1 MTNDRDA
8 RIAPTA
14 YYTSYVW
21 HWLGLPYAELFA
33 TPRGRRLFWSLRLAG
48 EGLLALSPRLPSMA
62 QYLALR
68 HRTIDWA
75 LHDLRPDRIVE
86 LGAGLSRRGVTFAA
100 DHGVRYLEVDLPHMI
115 AEKRR
120 LLESRA
126 PRRLLE
132 RLEGRL
138 TQHAVDVTAPDA
150 PARLG
155 ELLAGARRPAVL
167 GEGLFGYF
175 PLDERGQLFR
185 SIATALAAAGGGTL
199 LAELRSS
206 EGGIPIAAGARAL
219 RGAIWLVTRGRGA
232 AEDYQTPADVR
243 AALLAAGFAA
253 AEPVPPERAVPDLA
267 HLRVPTR
274 VWRAT
279 VPAA

>member
-1 MTNDRDA
+1 MTNARDA

-21 HWLGLPYAELFA
+21 HWLGLPYADLFA
-33 TPRGRRLFWSLRLAG
+33 TARGRRLFWSLRLAG
-48 EGLLALSPRLPSMA
+48 EGMLALSPGLPSMA

-75 LHDLRPDRIVE
+75 LRRLEPDRVIE

-126 PRRLLE
+126 SSRLLE
-132 RLEGRL
+132 QLAGQL
-138 TQHAVDVTAPDA
+138 THHAIDVTAPDA
-150 PARLG
+150 ADQLAA
-155 ELLAGARRPAVL
+155 LLAGARRPVVV

-175 PLDERGQLFR
+175 PPAERLQIFR
-185 SIATALAAAGGGTL
+185 AIAQALATSGGGTL

-206 EGGIPIAAGARAL
+206 EGGLPIATAARAL

-232 AEDYQTPADVR
+232 AADFPSPAGVR
-243 AALLAAGFAA
+243 HALLTAGFSTAD
-253 AEPVPPERAVPDLA
+253 PIPPEQAVPDLA

-274 VWRAT
+274 VWQAS
-279 VPAA
+279 PP